1 MWAYL
6 WINNYIKSKYEKDK
20 YGLFEKTDKMD
31 KPFVKLKFIKKK
43 SKLGLPLPAKMQYQE
58 QDLQNLKHKQT
69 QQKTINK

>member
-1 MWAYL
+1 
-6 WINNYIKSKYEKDK
+6 
-20 YGLFEKTDKMD
+20 MD